1 MPCRSRSRSDCPS
14 PPRLGARI
22 SAERWMSCTPA
33 DTTATWPAILMGV
46 AQILAN
52 LRDRL
57 PGTVVFYF
65 QPAEEGPSD
74 FAPDGQNSWG
84 AKLMVQEGVMR
95 EPRPDAVFGLHL
107 WAGVPAGQI
116 AYRPGPTLAS
126 SDDLRIRVAGRQTHA
141 GRPWDGVD
149 PIVVSAQALLG
160 LQTVVSRQTDISRT
174 PTVVSI
180 GTISGGT
187 RYNIIPDAVE
197 TTGTIR
203 SYEDQVRKG
212 VHEKVRRTVKGIADS
227 AGAKA
232 EVTI

>member
-1 MPCRSRSRSDCPS
+1 MPQRPVHPGLCS
-14 PPRLGARI
+14 PRFDDGH
-22 SAERWMSCTPA
+22 
-33 DTTATWPAILMGV
+33 DGHVAILMGV

-95 EPRPDAVFGLHL
+95 EPKPDAVFGLHL

-126 SDDLRIRVAGRQTHA
+126 SDDLRIRVVGRQTHA

-149 PIVVSAQALLG
+149 PIVTSAQVLLG
-160 LQTVVSRQTDISRT
+160 LQILRQ
-174 PTVVSI
+174 
-180 GTISGGT
+180 
-187 RYNIIPDAVE
+187 A
-197 TTGTIR
+197 
-203 SYEDQVRKG
+203 
-212 VHEKVRRTVKGIADS
+212 S
-227 AGAKA
+227 AGSVRLSRDYPA
-232 EVTI
+232 